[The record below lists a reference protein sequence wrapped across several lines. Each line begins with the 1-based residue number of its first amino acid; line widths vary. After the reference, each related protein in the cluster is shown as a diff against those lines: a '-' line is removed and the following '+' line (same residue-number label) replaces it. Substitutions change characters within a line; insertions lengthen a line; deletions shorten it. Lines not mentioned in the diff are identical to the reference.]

1 MTPSPRAGPAGRPAT
16 TWLLGAA
23 VACVALFA
31 VLRGQTTAWD
41 LRNYHLYAPWALLHD
56 RAALDLAPAQ
66 LQTWF
71 NPLLSVPYFLA
82 STMLPAWACTFLLG
96 LVQGTNVL
104 VLHAIARRVF
114 PSSATGIARF
124 ALPVAVAVGFLSATS
139 VSEIG
144 TTYGDNLVSIPC
156 LASLALLLRAFAADG
171 ATRANLAGAG
181 LLAGIAVGLKLV
193 VAPFALGLVAIAAF
207 LPGSGST
214 RLRALL
220 VFGIALL
227 VGVALA
233 GGWNFW
239 RNWLEFGNPV
249 YPQFGHFFGGRWDP
263 PFAVSDL
270 RWQVHGL
277 GQAFGRPLD
286 LISHWEATGELRF
299 RDARL
304 PLMLFTALAWPW
316 CRRRIVEPDVRLM
329 LDALCAGF
337 LVAWCAWLVVFGYH
351 RYLCGWEM
359 LAPIVAIA
367 ALVAAGARP
376 VFWGALAFL
385 LIATTLPANLG
396 TAHFAPRVVD
406 ARFPP
411 LAAQA
416 DGLVLLAGDA
426 PTAYLVTAMGEANAY
441 VRISG
446 NLYGDP
452 RPPFELD
459 REAARRIDAHRGRV
473 LAMLQERNPAQLQP
487 VFARFGLQ
495 LDVAGCAAIAS
506 NLTPKYEVAPSLCPV
521 RRLEPA
527 ATALA
532 RIPSEP
538 E

>member
-1 MTPSPRAGPAGRPAT
+1 
-16 TWLLGAA
+16 
-23 VACVALFA
+23 
-31 VLRGQTTAWD
+31 
-41 LRNYHLYAPWALLHD
+41 
-56 RAALDLAPAQ
+56 
-66 LQTWF
+66 
-71 NPLLSVPYFLA
+71 
-82 STMLPAWACTFLLG
+82 
-96 LVQGTNVL
+96 
-104 VLHAIARRVF
+104 
-114 PSSATGIARF
+114 
-124 ALPVAVAVGFLSATS
+124 
-139 VSEIG
+139 
-144 TTYGDNLVSIPC
+144 
-156 LASLALLLRAFAADG
+156 
-171 ATRANLAGAG
+171 
-181 LLAGIAVGLKLV
+181 
-193 VAPFALGLVAIAAF
+193 
-207 LPGSGST
+207 
-214 RLRALL
+214 
-220 VFGIALL
+220 
-227 VGVALA
+227 
-233 GGWNFW
+233 
-239 RNWLEFGNPV
+239 
-249 YPQFGHFFGGRWDP
+249 
-263 PFAVSDL
+263 
-270 RWQVHGL
+270 
-277 GQAFGRPLD
+277 
-286 LISHWEATGELRF
+286 
-299 RDARL
+299 
-304 PLMLFTALAWPW
+304 
-316 CRRRIVEPDVRLM
+316 M

-416 DGLVLLAGDA
+416 EGLVLLAGDA

-527 ATALA
+527 VTALA

>member
-1 MTPSPRAGPAGRPAT
+1 MTPSPRAGPTERPVT
-16 TWLLGAA
+16 TWLLAAA

-41 LRNYHLYAPWALLHD
+41 LRNYHLYAPWALLHG
-56 RAALDLAPAQ
+56 RAAIDLAPAQ

-114 PSSATGIARF
+114 PSSASGLARF

-171 ATRANLAGAG
+171 GTRADLAGAG

-193 VAPFALGLVAIAAF
+193 VAPFALGLVAVAAF
-207 LPGSGST
+207 LPGRFGT
-214 RLRALL
+214 RMRTLI

-249 YPQFGHFFGGRWDP
+249 YPQFGHLFGGRWDP

-270 RWQVHGL
+270 RWQVHGI
-277 GQAFGRPLD
+277 GEAFGRPLD
-286 LISHWEATGELRF
+286 LISHWEAAGELRF

-316 CRRRIVEPDVRLM
+316 CRRRIVDPRVRLM

-367 ALVAAGARP
+367 FRLIPYGPLYDSLPFVTAISLGLQSLVKSKIKRLKVPCEKEAIKEYADAAAELVAAPGEKAIGWVAKELLP
-376 VFWGALAFL
+376 EGLTKALSKHL
-385 LIATTLPANLG
+385 SE
-396 TAHFAPRVVD
+396 
-406 ARFPP
+406 
-411 LAAQA
+411 
-416 DGLVLLAGDA
+416 
-426 PTAYLVTAMGEANAY
+426 EA
-441 VRISG
+441 VE
-446 NLYGDP
+446 
-452 RPPFELD
+452 ELS
-459 REAARRIDAHRGRV
+459 EKIP
-473 LAMLQERNPAQLQP
+473 E
-487 VFARFGLQ
+487 
-495 LDVAGCAAIAS
+495 AIAS
-506 NLTPKYEVAPSLCPV
+506 HIVRVSPLVPGGDWLNALLNPFDPTGTNQGYVAEQSTAALGALG
-521 RRLEPA
+521 LE
-527 ATALA
+527 
-532 RIPSEP
+532 
-538 E
+538 